1 MVTEVESKLSAHEQV
16 CAERYATIN
25 TRLEG
30 VDARLKRLERV
41 IMNAAAVLLVGMGSS
56 IAAIIFKVG

>member
-56 IAAIIFKVG
+56 IAAIILKVG